1 MRRRSRI
8 SPLRLIPHPSSACP
22 PRRGVSQSNPPASPA
37 SLAGGTFAV
46 LKSHSH
52 MPQTS
57 HREPD
62 PATPRGWIKT
72 IAGSRVTRLGLILAL
87 LVLVGGPAF
96 AQDAGGA
103 ATPADAA
110 AGGDSI
116 PGSAW
121 LLPFQ
126 SLASFEPVTVTILL
140 CSILAITLIIQAVL
154 RARRGVLL
162 PDESTAEVERLINER
177 KYRELKDFTDAD
189 DSFVSQSLNPALKR
203 APSFSDMREA
213 LETGVADQTAEEFRR
228 LEYINILA
236 NVGPLLGLLGTV
248 IGIMD
253 AFLEMR
259 RAGGSA
265 DVGALAGGISTA
277 LGTTMLGLILAIP
290 CLIAY
295 GILRNKVD
303 RLTTEGALL
312 AEEFLLMIKSD
323 KSGGS
328 SSGSSSAGSSSTPSR
343 AAAPPKPA
351 PAKAPARQATP
362 A

>member
-1 MRRRSRI
+1 M
-8 SPLRLIPHPSSACP
+8 
-22 PRRGVSQSNPPASPA
+22 SQSNPLASPA

-87 LVLVGGPAF
+87 LVLIGGPAF

-110 AGGDSI
+110 AGGGADSI

-121 LLPFQ
+121 LLPFESIFSWPPEPI
-126 SLASFEPVTVTILL
+126 SLVILL

-154 RARRGVLL
+154 RARRAVLL

-203 APSFSDMREA
+203 APSFSEMREA

-323 KSGGS
+323 KNDRGG
-328 SSGSSSAGSSSTPSR
+328 SSGSSSTSSSSSPASPSR